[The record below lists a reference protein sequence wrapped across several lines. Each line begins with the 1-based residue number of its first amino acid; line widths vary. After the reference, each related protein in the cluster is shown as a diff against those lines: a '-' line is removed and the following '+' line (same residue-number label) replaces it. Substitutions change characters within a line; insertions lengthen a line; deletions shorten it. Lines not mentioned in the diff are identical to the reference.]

1 MPVHSHQHLQ
11 VDKEALDAQ
20 VRERREREAREQAE
34 ARAAAQQAALLEGC
48 VLGKAA
54 AAAQARREEERRIAA
69 YRQEQEVR
77 GQPCSRLR
85 SAHCNTQGV
94 HFRRRAGSAAW
105 RHLHV
110 AQLAFLFCPLQEE
123 RRQREARRQQEEAA
137 ARAAEQAAV
146 LSSPWINEAPE
157 TTTSSVTASGWR
169 PDHFKVR
176 SHIGDDL
183 RALYAIHIP
192 SHDTLSSSPS
202 SHAPPIPEQ
211 GLAPQQ
217 RAAIQATVAAQLAE
231 KQAAARLAAA
241 ERAAEEARAAAAAAA
256 AARQAAEAEAARR
269 SQAAALAEEQ
279 RRQAAEAARREAARN
294 QWHASQTPSPAFF
307 GQFGTSHR

>member
-1 MPVHSHQHLQ
+1 M
-11 VDKEALDAQ
+11 
-20 VRERREREAREQAE
+20 
-34 ARAAAQQAALLEGC
+34 
-48 VLGKAA
+48 
-54 AAAQARREEERRIAA
+54 
-69 YRQEQEVR
+69 
-77 GQPCSRLR
+77 
-85 SAHCNTQGV
+85 
-94 HFRRRAGSAAW
+94 
-105 RHLHV
+105 HV

-183 RALYAIHIP
+183 RALYAIHTP
-192 SHDTLSSSPS
+192 SHDTLSEFLTQFTR
-202 SHAPPIPEQ
+202 PPIPEQ

-256 AARQAAEAEAARR
+256 AARQAAEAEAVRR

-279 RRQAAEAARREAARN
+279 RRQAAEAAPREAARN